1 MKAKIK
7 LDPNAIKRFF
17 IDHMEK
23 MLFGLVVVCF
33 LLLVY
38 QAVARDTLKWGP
50 EDLVRDADDAKKNVA
65 ATKASPP
72 QYDSYTR
79 IAADIRKP
87 IAETDYTL
95 KTVWEPLK
103 FDENIPRGVPKLYSV
118 TDLRCGAGD
127 GAFAMAPP
135 QQDEDEAVPMGP
147 TRGQRWAVVTGLI
160 QHRKQREAY
169 DATFQEAAQWDPQRD
184 YPDYVFYR
192 VERAEVDPRSETA
205 EPKWTTVRVRD
216 MLALQELWMRSG
228 GEVVDGAYLPPPR
241 GSVAIAFPLG
251 PLQDREWGPEVAHL
265 PEIPVVEAGERGGGM
280 PGRRSNRG
288 GASAAARG
296 QGAAKGAEGDAE
308 AGEEPAKSDDAAKK
322 AAAEKRKKTRKK
334 SADEPDEP
342 DAFEAAGG
350 GSAGSPAGASRTARN
365 RGSMAT
371 AGSMSGMMPGS
382 MPGMMGGGPG
392 GMGPGTRA
400 GARTRR
406 PADAE
411 EEKVEEK
418 ELEYL
423 LFRFF
428 DFTVQPGKHYRYR
441 VKLVLANPNHGM
453 MSHYLEK
460 DGMEKP
466 QYLESEWSEPSPE
479 VSVPLDSQALTVS
492 AKASDGSASMMLVRF
507 NMDDGA
513 CAREE
518 VTVPRGQ
525 LLDYRQRPL
534 SRAAAGRTPLG
545 ESETEEKKV
554 DYLTNSLLLDVAGGA
569 RLPGK
574 DRNLLE
580 PGSVLLLD
588 PEGALVVRSELDD
601 LSEIELRK
609 QPETGKGRFA
619 GGGGGPLAGGEPPAP
634 GGKGSKTGKGSGKKG
649 GPKGG
654 GSSGSAMPGMPGMTP
669 GMMMPGMMPGAG
681 TGVGD
686 LDDGPKRSKSGRKR
700 GG

>member
-7 LDPNAIKRFF
+7 LDPNAIKQFF
-17 IDHMEK
+17 IDHLEK

-33 LLLVY
+33 LFLVY
-38 QAVARDTLKWGP
+38 QAVARDTLKWSP

-65 ATKASPP
+65 ATKASPQ
-72 QYDSYTR
+72 QYTSYTT
-79 IAADIRKP
+79 IAKDLRKP

-103 FDENIPRGVPKLYSV
+103 FDENVLREVPKLYPV

-127 GAFAMAPP
+127 GAFAMSPP
-135 QQDEDEAVPMGP
+135 RQDEDEAAPTGP

-160 QHRKQREAY
+160 QHRKQKEAY

-216 MLALQELWMRSG
+216 MLALQELWMRTG

-251 PLQDREWGPEVAHL
+251 PLQDREWGPEVAHP
-265 PEIPVVEAGERGGGM
+265 PEIPVLEPGERGGGM
-280 PGRRSNRG
+280 PGRRSSRG
-288 GASAAARG
+288 GTSAAARG

-308 AGEEPAKSDDAAKK
+308 AGEEPAKSDDATKK
-322 AAAEKRKKTRKK
+322 AALEKRKKTRKK

-350 GSAGSPAGASRTARN
+350 ASAGSSLGASRSTRN

-371 AGSMSGMMPGS
+371 AGSMPGMMPGS

-400 GARTRR
+400 GSRTRR

-428 DFTVQPGKHYRYR
+428 DFTVEPGKHYRYR

-453 MSHYLEK
+453 MSHYLK
-460 DGMEKP
+460 NDGMEKP
-466 QYLESEWSEPSPE
+466 QYLEAEWSEPSPA
-479 VSVPLDSQALTVS
+479 VSVPLDSQVLTVS

-507 NMDDGA
+507 NMDDGLIA
-513 CAREE
+513 TEE

-534 SRAAAGRTPLG
+534 PGAAGG
-545 ESETEEKKV
+545 ETEEKKV
-554 DYLTNSLLLDVAGGA
+554 DYLTKSLLLDVVGGA

-580 PGSVLLLD
+580 LGSVLLLD
-588 PEGALVVRSELDD
+588 PEGALVVRSEIDD

-609 QPETGKGRFA
+609 QPEAGRGRFA
-619 GGGGGPLAGGEPPAP
+619 GGGGGPAGGEPPAP
-634 GGKGSKTGKGSGKKG
+634 GGKSSKTGKGSGKKG

-654 GSSGSAMPGMPGMTP
+654 GSSASSMPGMPGMPP
-669 GMMMPGMMPGAG
+669 GMMMPGMMPGGGA
-681 TGVGD
+681 GVGD
-686 LDDGPKRSKSGRKR
+686 LDDGPKRGKSGKKR